1 MAEEMKKIDN
11 EELEKVDGGMAAAY
25 RRLHQDVDSLIPSEV
40 KEILETAKSDVEVC
54 RILAEN
60 GIDVEEEHFFAH
72 MLNIKGRMEDAKEF
86 GKKYS
91 A

>member
-40 KEILETAKSDVEVC
+40 KEILETAKSERNRYFI
-54 RILAEN
+54 RI
-60 GIDVEEEHFFAH
+60 
-72 MLNIKGRMEDAKEF
+72 
-86 GKKYS
+86 S
-91 A
+91 